1 MAGRRGLTGVPGKQ
15 VDENERLLR
24 TFFTDIPPLVNNDT
38 LLITRIMVMR
48 KGKKKKLDIKLT

>member
-15 VDENERLLR
+15 VDENEGLLR

-48 KGKKKKLDIKLT
+48 KGKKKN